1 MLRWC
6 YHFLNINLLTILI
19 LAGISGCATHSQQ
32 QSTISKYPVKT
43 LKSVNR
49 VNKVEAIPIPEKLPC
64 RRLYQDEILYLK
76 QMLAEKDE
84 LIRRLN
90 IRESDQAQE
99 LQKTSSEISRTQN
112 KLHRLATQPEAASK
126 MAEVEVAIA
135 TLEQSNLTKSN
146 IAFKHLAQRFLNAA
160 MVVYRQKDYSQAMNY
175 AAQSGELISAINSEK
190 DTELQDAIVPF
201 RTPIFLRTIQVDN
214 LRAEPNSTAKV
225 VNRLKLNVPLTVSAY
240 YHEWLYVQV
249 SNNLSGWIQS
259 SSVDVQFSNR
269 RFKE

>member
-1 MLRWC
+1 
-6 YHFLNINLLTILI
+6 
-19 LAGISGCATHSQQ
+19 
-32 QSTISKYPVKT
+32 
-43 LKSVNR
+43 
-49 VNKVEAIPIPEKLPC
+49 
-64 RRLYQDEILYLK
+64 
-76 QMLAEKDE
+76 
-84 LIRRLN
+84 
-90 IRESDQAQE
+90 
-99 LQKTSSEISRTQN
+99 
-112 KLHRLATQPEAASK
+112 
-126 MAEVEVAIA
+126 
-135 TLEQSNLTKSN
+135 
-146 IAFKHLAQRFLNAA
+146 

-175 AAQSGELISAINSEK
+175 AAQSGELIGAINSEK

-225 VNRLKLNVPLTVSAY
+225 VNRLKLNMPLTVSAY